1 MAPIIFIFTAS
12 VPLPA
17 LLLAQLV
24 APPLQQGPARLPEEA
39 PLDRRPTPR
48 QQRDP
53 VLLDPSPS
61 KGGPPAPGASAPLAP
76 SVEPGQAMP
85 LIQGSTPYSPSQ
97 LRLIFGNCLGAK
109 SPKTDGQ
116 DGLKACA
123 AALTSRLIADGYI
136 NSRVYIAA
144 SSKGDSLEVVQG
156 RIAEI
161 RVRSADPKLAAMAQA
176 KIRSLVGSVLYLPT
190 LQRQLLL
197 LKGLTGVGQVQGNL
211 GKVGTDPTQAVLTL
225 TLVAERPPWQGL
237 VEIRNDGDGGTGQW
251 RSVATLL
258 KHDLALRGD
267 TFLVYGEVDGTTT
280 PELGSSIGSISY
292 SLPIS
297 TNLRFT
303 DSIGISRR
311 QVIEASGVLRNLSYR
326 QIQNLAQ
333 LEWVFKDSLTTRLY
347 GFVGL
352 SANRNDGFL
361 NGQSAPVVVG
371 GGAGGWLSSGYLR
384 AGLGFSR
391 IENTFTLAGSLYG
404 IQGLEG
410 FSTDS
415 QLSELAFWGVNP
427 GQAKALSGQLG
438 LSWGP
443 SRSLQFNV
451 TAAGQWAFAPLTSD
465 MTFSVGSN
473 NGIRGLPGSLISGD
487 SGLLGSAEASWT
499 IWRGKR
505 HALQLVPFVG
515 AGSVRS
521 TRRGATIN
529 DGVGAAGLLGR
540 LIAGQHWSLELGWV
554 KQFSAEDNSGYWNN
568 WLLGSGLYTKLQYRF

>member
-1 MAPIIFIFTAS
+1 
-12 VPLPA
+12 
-17 LLLAQLV
+17 
-24 APPLQQGPARLPEEA
+24 
-39 PLDRRPTPR
+39 
-48 QQRDP
+48 
-53 VLLDPSPS
+53 
-61 KGGPPAPGASAPLAP
+61 
-76 SVEPGQAMP
+76 MP
-85 LIQGSTPYSPSQ
+85 LIQGSTPYGPSQ
-97 LRLIFGNCLGAK
+97 LRLIFGNCLAGK
-109 SPKTDGQ
+109 TPRTDGQ
-116 DGLKACA
+116 DGLNACA

-144 SSKGDSLEVVQG
+144 SSKVDTLEVVQG
-156 RIAEI
+156 LIAEI
-161 RVRSADPKLAAMAQA
+161 RVRSADPKLAAMAQG

-211 GKVGTDPTQAVLTL
+211 GKVGSDPTQAVLTL

-237 VEIRNDGDGGTGQW
+237 VEVRNDGDGGTGQW

-292 SLPIS
+292 SVPIS
-297 TNLRFT
+297 ASLRFT
-303 DSIGISRR
+303 DSVGISRR

-347 GFVGL
+347 GFVGV

-371 GGAGGWLSSGYLR
+371 GGAGGSLSSGYLR

-404 IQGLEG
+404 LQGLEG
-410 FSTDS
+410 FSTAS
-415 QLSELAFWGVNP
+415 QLSELALWGVNP
-427 GQAKALSGQLG
+427 AQAKALSGQLG

-443 SRSLQFNV
+443 SRTLQFNV
-451 TAAGQWAFAPLTSD
+451 MAAGQWAFAPLTSD

-487 SGLLGSAEASWT
+487 SGLLGSAEANWT

-505 HALQLVPFVG
+505 NALQLVPFVG
-515 AGSVRS
+515 AGAVRS
-521 TRRGATIN
+521 TRRGTTIH

-554 KQFSAEDNSGYWNN
+554 KQFSADDNSGYWNN